1 MVKNLPTVERST
13 RIRFGKNCR
22 QEQADNTIVFN
33 ASDEFLEANT
43 SNAIYM
49 TPMRLREDVS
59 DRNITVLTFNQVT
72 KEITDSG
79 AVAEDIFDFSLQNAT
94 LNGNVTANTV
104 SFNNPETSVTTLSN
118 VGVANGSPVHTL
130 DVGSNL
136 YVDDVGS
143 NVLVVSGNTHITQDL
158 VVDGNVLVEG
168 VVTSFHSENFKV
180 RDGIIELGKDNTLID
195 TTLDLG
201 LVLTRPESNVTI
213 GFVESTDEIILA
225 YTQSSANGKTLTPL
239 TSEDVNVHVY
249 GRLYTEANVG
259 IVNTSPIHTLDVGSN
274 LFVDDVGSNI
284 LVVTGNVEATAY
296 YGDGT
301 TLTGVALLSNFDSN
315 VSRIQVL
322 ETDLASNASR
332 VGTLEVDLTS
342 NASRVGVLEVDLASN
357 ASRVGTL
364 EVDLTSNASRVG
376 VLETDLASN
385 ASRVGTLE
393 VDLTSNAS
401 RVGTLET
408 GLAGAEANIVTINN
422 DLVTTTTRVSVLE
435 TDLAS
440 NASRVGVLEV
450 DLTSNAARVGTL
462 ETNLASNAARVG
474 VLETDLT
481 SNAARVGVVETDLAS
496 NAARV
501 GTLEVDLTSNAS
513 RVGVLEVDLTSN
525 ATRVGTL
532 ETIKAPKDGPIFT
545 GTVGIANAASTYDL
559 SVGSN
564 LFVDID
570 GSNVLIV
577 HGNVSATSYYGDGSK
592 LTGLV
597 TALQDVSDNGNTTT
611 NTIEFNNTAT
621 GLVTVSNIVAGGNV
635 TATTFLGDGSQL
647 TGLVTALQD
656 VSDNGNTT
664 TNTIEFNNTATGL
677 VTVSNIVAGGNVTA
691 TTFLGDGSQLTGIV
705 TTLQGVSD
713 NGNTTSN
720 TLQFTNAHTAF
731 TTDLTSNVGINL
743 GQLNDIEIAGAS
755 DSQIIAYNTASSTWV
770 NDYLD
775 HTVIRVKNTN
785 GSPMSKGDV
794 VHAIGS
800 TGNDIFNV
808 RLADASDPNRMP
820 AIGILQND
828 LAINE
833 QGTCVSFGR
842 SDGVPA
848 DFIEGETV
856 YVSNVNLGE
865 ISNVKPYGLTDLIQN
880 VGIVVKAHQSQGTIF
895 VTGVGRSNDI
905 PNAPI
910 VATTPNYVY
919 ANDSNN
925 DMKKIVPSN
934 LLTKLQTLQQVTDTG
949 NTTSNTIQFT
959 NTTTGLVTTANLE
972 VGSNITVTGLA
983 DVTNKYLPMVD
994 TDGTFIKSPVY
1005 VSSGGKYV
1013 ISAAEAEFLGNITL
1027 SGNNTVVSSTSV
1039 TIEDRIFGIGANNEV
1054 HNLDTGIMME
1064 HKDDGVYANIA
1075 VIYHA
1080 DEHRFSIGYTQNTFT
1095 DDHILHYYD
1104 DDHLMLIDLIGN
1116 VNVQNNITVVN
1127 GSYYGDGTTLTG
1139 LALLSN
1145 FTSNVSRIGV
1155 LETDLASNASRVGV
1169 LETDLTSNAARVGV
1183 LETDLASNAARVG
1196 VLETDL
1202 TSNAAR
1208 VGVLE
1213 TDLTSN
1219 AARVGT
1225 LETDLASNAARVG
1238 VLETDLTSNAAR
1250 VGVLETDV
1258 SSLETD
1264 LTSNAARVGV
1274 LETDLASNA
1283 ARVGVLETD
1292 LTSNAARVGTL
1303 ETNKADL
1310 LDPTFTSNITVSNV
1324 VYVTSGLVTN
1334 TGEVTKKTYSYSGS
1348 ISSGDKP
1355 YINVNY
1361 TSNVFYSKISA
1372 QLVEGDEEVSTL
1384 VLEVGGGHKT
1394 GATPSTNI
1402 AIGTKNIF
1410 GGTSTNP
1417 WNPTIITTG
1426 NRVSMRPSTILDGQG
1441 DYHIFV
1447 EYTSPKSD
1455 GGVTTIDEDSVT
1467 VATFTY

>member
-59 DRNITVLTFNQVT
+59 DRNITVLTFNQIT

-180 RDGIIELGKDNTLID
+180 RDGIIELGKDNTLFD

-393 VDLTSNAS
+393 VDLASNAS

-440 NASRVGVLEV
+440 NASRVGVLETN
-450 DLTSNAARVGTL
+450 LTSNAARVGTL
-462 ETNLASNAARVG
+462 ETNLTSNAARVG

-481 SNAARVGVVETDLAS
+481 SNAARVGVLETDLAS

-525 ATRVGTL
+525 AARVGTL

-577 HGNVSATSYYGDGSK
+577 NGNVSATSYYGDGSK

-731 TTDLTSNVGINL
+731 TTDLTSNVEVKLN
-743 GQLNDIEIAGAS
+743 QLANVTLTTPLNEDMLVYDGS
-755 DSQIIAYNTASSTWV
+755 NWV
-770 NDYLD
+770 NQLQN
-775 HTVIRVKNTN
+775 HTFLQAKALETI
-785 GSPMSKGDV
+785 SKGDV
-794 VHAIGS
+794 VYAAGH
-800 TGNDIFNV
+800 TGNDIFDV
-808 RLADASDPNRMP
+808 RKARADSSTTMP
-820 AIGILQND
+820 ALGVAYKNLAVND
-828 LAINE
+828 VGLVV
-833 QGTCVSFGR
+833 TFGR
-842 SDGVPA
+842 ADGLNTGG
-848 DFIEGETV
+848 FISGETV
-856 YVSNVNLGE
+856 YVSNVVAGG
-865 ISNVKPYGLTDLIQN
+865 ISNVVPRAETDLIQN
-880 VGIVVKAHQSQGTIF
+880 VGLVVKPHASTGVID
-895 VTGVGRSNDI
+895 VTGVGRVNAI
-905 PNAPI
+905 PNAQ
-910 VATTPNYVY
+910 VVTTQPPHIYTNGGGNTFEKMDPADV
-919 ANDSNN
+919 
-925 DMKKIVPSN
+925 
-934 LLTKLQTLQQVTDTG
+934 LTKLQTLQQVTDTG
-949 NTTSNTIQFT
+949 NTTSNVLQFT
-959 NTTTGLVTTANLE
+959 NSTTGLVTTANLE
-972 VGSNITVTGLA
+972 VGSNISVAGLTQNKFPIVGTGKFLEDSLISKTGGAIVISSDLEVLGNVLVTGNSYTVESNSL
-983 DVTNKYLPMVD
+983 
-994 TDGTFIKSPVY
+994 
-1005 VSSGGKYV
+1005 V
-1013 ISAAEAEFLGNITL
+1013 INDRVLGIAN
-1027 SGNNTVVSSTSV
+1027 NNTSHDLDIGIIMQHPGKNVALIHHGESV
-1039 TIEDRIFGIGANNEV
+1039 GSGDPHDHTF
-1054 HNLDTGIMME
+1054 T
-1064 HKDDGVYANIA
+1064 
-1075 VIYHA
+1075 
-1080 DEHRFSIGYTQNTFT
+1080 IGYTQNTVT
-1095 DDHILHYYD
+1095 DNHIFD
-1104 DDHLMLIDLIGN
+1104 DSNLITVEILGN
-1116 VNVQNNITVVN
+1116 LQVQNSLTVST

-1139 LALLSN
+1139 LALLSD

-1155 LETDLASNASRVGV
+1155 LETDLASNAS
-1169 LETDLTSNAARVGV
+1169 
-1183 LETDLASNAARVG
+1183 
-1196 VLETDL
+1196 
-1202 TSNAAR
+1202 
-1208 VGVLE
+1208 
-1213 TDLTSN
+1213 
-1219 AARVGT
+1219 
-1225 LETDLASNAARVG
+1225 RVG

-1426 NRVSMRPSTILDGQG
+1426 NRVSMRPLTILDGQG
-1441 DYHIFV
+1441 DYHIFI
-1447 EYTSPKSD
+1447 EYTSPKTD
-1455 GGVTTIDEDSVT
+1455 GGVTTIDEDSIT

>member
-49 TPMRLREDVS
+49 TPMRLREDVT

-79 AVAEDIFDFSLQNAT
+79 AIAEDIFDFSLQNAT
-94 LNGNVTANTV
+94 LNGNVTANVV

-118 VGVANGSPVHTL
+118 VGVANGSPIHTL

-274 LFVDDVGSNI
+274 LYVDDVGSNI

-322 ETDLASNASR
+322 ETDLTSNATR
-332 VGTLEVDLTS
+332 VGVLEVDLTS
-342 NASRVGVLEVDLASN
+342 NASRVGTLETDLASN

-393 VDLTSNAS
+393 VDLASNAA

-422 DLVTTTTRVSVLE
+422 DLVATTTRVSVVE

-440 NASRVGVLEV
+440 NASRVGVLETN
-450 DLTSNAARVGTL
+450 LTSNATRVGTL
-462 ETNLASNAARVG
+462 ETNLASNASRVG
-474 VLETDLT
+474 TLETDLT
-481 SNAARVGVVETDLAS
+481 SNASRVGTLEVDLASNASRVGTLEVDLASNTSRVGTLEVDLAS

-501 GTLEVDLTSNAS
+501 GTLES
-513 RVGVLEVDLTSN
+513 
-525 ATRVGTL
+525 
-532 ETIKAPKDGPIFT
+532 IKAPKDGPTFT
-545 GTVGIANAASTYDL
+545 GTVGIANASSTYDL

-577 HGNVSATSYYGDGSK
+577 HGNVSASSYYGDGSQ

-691 TTFLGDGSQLTGIV
+691 TTYLGDGSQLTGIV

-731 TTDLTSNVGINL
+731 TTDLVSNVEVKLN
-743 GQLNDIEIAGAS
+743 QLANVTLTTAQNEDILVYDGTNWTN
-755 DSQIIAYNTASSTWV
+755 QLQN
-770 NDYLD
+770 
-775 HTVIRVKNTN
+775 HTFLEAKALETI
-785 GSPMSKGDV
+785 SKGDV
-794 VHAIGS
+794 VYGAGN
-800 TGNDIFNV
+800 TGNNTINV
-808 RLADASDPNRMP
+808 RKARADSSTTMP
-820 AIGILQND
+820 ALGVAYQD
-828 LAINE
+828 LTVNGVGLIV
-833 QGTCVSFGR
+833 TFGR
-842 SDGVPA
+842 ADGLNTD
-848 DFIEGETV
+848 DFVSSETV
-856 YVSNVNLGE
+856 YVSNVVAGG
-865 ISNVKPYGLTDLIQN
+865 ISNVAPQAETDLIQN
-880 VGIVVKAHQSQGTIF
+880 VGFVVKPHQNAGIID
-895 VTGVGRSNDI
+895 VTGVGRVNAI
-905 PNAPI
+905 PNAQL
-910 VATTPNYVY
+910 VTTQPPHIYTNGGGNTLEKMDPADV
-919 ANDSNN
+919 
-925 DMKKIVPSN
+925 
-934 LLTKLQTLQQVTDTG
+934 LTKLQTLQQVTDTG
-949 NTTSNTIQFT
+949 NTTSNVLQFT
-959 NTTTGLVTTANLE
+959 NATTGLVTTANLE
-972 VGSNITVTGLA
+972 VGSNISVAGLTQNKFPIVGTGNFLEDSLISKTSGAIVISSDLEVLGNVLVTGNSYTVESNSL
-983 DVTNKYLPMVD
+983 
-994 TDGTFIKSPVY
+994 
-1005 VSSGGKYV
+1005 V
-1013 ISAAEAEFLGNITL
+1013 INDRVLGIAN
-1027 SGNNTVVSSTSV
+1027 NNTSHDLDVGIIMQHPGKNVALIHHGESV
-1039 TIEDRIFGIGANNEV
+1039 GPSDPHDHTF
-1054 HNLDTGIMME
+1054 T
-1064 HKDDGVYANIA
+1064 
-1075 VIYHA
+1075 
-1080 DEHRFSIGYTQNTFT
+1080 IGYTQNTVT
-1095 DDHILHYYD
+1095 DNHIFD
-1104 DDHLMLIDLIGN
+1104 DSNLITVEILGN
-1116 VNVQNNITVVN
+1116 LQVQNSLTVST

-1139 LALLSN
+1139 LALLSD
-1145 FTSNVSRIGV
+1145 FTSNVSRIGT
-1155 LETDLASNASRVGV
+1155 LETDLTSNASRVGV
-1169 LETDLTSNAARVGV
+1169 LETDLTSNASRVGTLETDLTSNASRVGVLETDLTSNASRVGTLETDLTSNAARVGV
-1183 LETDLASNAARVG
+1183 LETDLTSNASRVGTLEVDLASNATRVGTLETDLTALETDLTSNTSRIG

-1225 LETDLASNAARVG
+1225 LETD
-1238 VLETDLTSNAAR
+1238 
-1250 VGVLETDV
+1250 
-1258 SSLETD
+1258 
-1264 LTSNAARVGV
+1264 
-1274 LETDLASNA
+1274 
-1283 ARVGVLETD
+1283 
-1292 LTSNAARVGTL
+1292 
-1303 ETNKADL
+1303 KANL

-1348 ISSGDKP
+1348 ISTGEQP

-1372 QLVEGDEEVSTL
+1372 QLVEGNEEVSTL
-1384 VLEVGGGHKT
+1384 ILEVGGGHKT
-1394 GATPSTNI
+1394 GTTPTTNI
-1402 AIGTKNIF
+1402 AVGTKNIF

-1417 WNPTIITTG
+1417 WNPAVITTG
-1426 NRVSMRPSTILDGQG
+1426 NRVSMRPMTTLDGQG

-1455 GGVTTIDEDSVT
+1455 GGVTTIDEDSIT

>member
-49 TPMRLREDVS
+49 TPMRLREDVT

-94 LNGNVTANTV
+94 LNGNVTANVV

-118 VGVANGSPVHTL
+118 VGVANGSPIHTL

-225 YTQSSANGKTLTPL
+225 YTQSSANGKTLIPL

-274 LFVDDVGSNI
+274 LYVDDVGSNI

-322 ETDLASNASR
+322 ETDLTSNATR
-332 VGTLEVDLTS
+332 VGVLEVDLTS
-342 NASRVGVLEVDLASN
+342 NASRVGTLETNLASN

-393 VDLTSNAS
+393 VDLASNAA

-422 DLVTTTTRVSVLE
+422 DLITTTTRVSVVE

-440 NASRVGVLEV
+440 NASRVGVLETN
-450 DLTSNAARVGTL
+450 LTSNATRVGTL

-474 VLETDLT
+474 TL
-481 SNAARVGVVETDLAS
+481 ETDLAS
-496 NAARV
+496 NASRV

-513 RVGVLEVDLTSN
+513 RVGVLETDLASN
-525 ATRVGTL
+525 ATRVGTLEVDLASNAARVGTL
-532 ETIKAPKDGPIFT
+532 ETIKAPKDGPTFT
-545 GTVGIANAASTYDL
+545 GTVGIANASSTYDL

-564 LFVDID
+564 LFVDTD

-621 GLVTVSNIVAGGNV
+621 GLVAVSNIVAGGNV

-691 TTFLGDGSQLTGIV
+691 TTYLGDGSQLTGIV

-731 TTDLTSNVGINL
+731 TTDLVSNVEVKLN
-743 GQLNDIEIAGAS
+743 QLANVVIDTGTLQTE
-755 DSQIIAYNTASSTWV
+755 DLLVYNGSNWV
-770 NDYLD
+770 NQLAN
-775 HTVIRVKNTN
+775 HTFLQVKADETV
-785 GSPMSKGDV
+785 SKGDV
-794 VHAIGS
+794 VYASGV
-800 TGNDIFNV
+800 TGNDVVNV
-808 RLADASDPNRMP
+808 RKARSNSPSTMP
-820 AIGILQND
+820 SLGVIYQDLSVND
-828 LAINE
+828 
-833 QGTCVSFGR
+833 QGLVVTFGR
-842 SDGVPA
+842 A
-848 DFIEGETV
+848 DSLNTNGFIEGETV
-856 YVSNVNLGE
+856 YVSNVTAGE
-865 ISNVKPYGLTDLIQN
+865 ISNVKPLAATDLIQN
-880 VGIVVKAHQSQGTIF
+880 IGFCIKSHASSGIIS
-895 VTGVGRSNDI
+895 VTGVGRANDI
-905 PNAPI
+905 PNATVI
-910 VATTPNYVY
+910 TSTPNHVYV
-919 ANDSNN
+919 NDSGNELE
-925 DMKKIVPSN
+925 KIVPAN

-949 NTTSNTIQFT
+949 NTTSNVLQFT
-959 NTTTGLVTTANLE
+959 NATTGLVTTANLE
-972 VGSNITVTGLA
+972 VGSNISVAGLTQNKFPIVGTGNFLEDSLISKTSGAIVISSDLEVLGNVLVTGNSYTVESNSL
-983 DVTNKYLPMVD
+983 
-994 TDGTFIKSPVY
+994 
-1005 VSSGGKYV
+1005 V
-1013 ISAAEAEFLGNITL
+1013 INDRVLGIAN
-1027 SGNNTVVSSTSV
+1027 NNTSHDLDVGIIMQHPGKNVALIHHGESV
-1039 TIEDRIFGIGANNEV
+1039 GPSDPHDHTF
-1054 HNLDTGIMME
+1054 T
-1064 HKDDGVYANIA
+1064 
-1075 VIYHA
+1075 
-1080 DEHRFSIGYTQNTFT
+1080 IGYTQNTVT
-1095 DDHILHYYD
+1095 DNHIFD
-1104 DDHLMLIDLIGN
+1104 DSNLITVEILGN
-1116 VNVQNNITVVN
+1116 LQVQNSLTVST

-1139 LALLSN
+1139 LALLSD
-1145 FTSNVSRIGV
+1145 FTSNVSRIGT
-1155 LETDLASNASRVGV
+1155 LETDLTSNASRVGV
-1169 LETDLTSNAARVGV
+1169 LETDLTSNASRVGTLETDLTSNASRVGVLETDLTSNASRVGTLETDLTSNAARVGV
-1183 LETDLASNAARVG
+1183 LETDLTSNATRVGTLEVDLASNATRVGTLETDLTALETDLTSNTSRIG

-1225 LETDLASNAARVG
+1225 LETD
-1238 VLETDLTSNAAR
+1238 
-1250 VGVLETDV
+1250 
-1258 SSLETD
+1258 
-1264 LTSNAARVGV
+1264 
-1274 LETDLASNA
+1274 
-1283 ARVGVLETD
+1283 
-1292 LTSNAARVGTL
+1292 
-1303 ETNKADL
+1303 KADL

-1348 ISSGDKP
+1348 ISTGEQP

-1372 QLVEGDEEVSTL
+1372 QLVEGNEEVSTL
-1384 VLEVGGGHKT
+1384 ILEVGGGHKT
-1394 GATPSTNI
+1394 GTTPTTNI
-1402 AIGTKNIF
+1402 AVGTKNIF

-1417 WNPTIITTG
+1417 WNPTVITTG
-1426 NRVSMRPSTILDGQG
+1426 NRVSMRPLTTLDGQG

-1455 GGVTTIDEDSVT
+1455 GGVTTIDEDSIT

>member
-59 DRNITVLTFNQVT
+59 DRNITVLTFNQIT

-180 RDGIIELGKDNTLID
+180 RDGIIELGKDNTLFD

-393 VDLTSNAS
+393 VDLASNAS

-440 NASRVGVLEV
+440 NASRVGVLETY
-450 DLTSNAARVGTL
+450 LTSNAARVGTL
-462 ETNLASNAARVG
+462 ETNLTSNAARVG

-481 SNAARVGVVETDLAS
+481 SNAARVGVLETDLAS

-525 ATRVGTL
+525 AARVGTL

-731 TTDLTSNVGINL
+731 TTDLTSNVEVKLN
-743 GQLNDIEIAGAS
+743 QLANVTLTTPLNEDMLVYDGS
-755 DSQIIAYNTASSTWV
+755 NWV
-770 NDYLD
+770 NQLQN
-775 HTVIRVKNTN
+775 HTFLQAKALETI
-785 GSPMSKGDV
+785 SKGDV
-794 VHAIGS
+794 VYAAGH
-800 TGNDIFNV
+800 TGNDIFDV
-808 RLADASDPNRMP
+808 RKARADSSTTMP
-820 AIGILQND
+820 ALGVAYKNLAVND
-828 LAINE
+828 VGLVV
-833 QGTCVSFGR
+833 TFGR
-842 SDGVPA
+842 ADGLNTGG
-848 DFIEGETV
+848 FISGETV
-856 YVSNVNLGE
+856 YVSNVVAGG
-865 ISNVKPYGLTDLIQN
+865 ISNVVPRAETDLIQN
-880 VGIVVKAHQSQGTIF
+880 VGLVVKPHASTGVID
-895 VTGVGRSNDI
+895 VTGVGRVNAI
-905 PNAPI
+905 PNAQVVTAQPPHI
-910 VATTPNYVY
+910 YTNGGGNTFEKMDPADV
-919 ANDSNN
+919 
-925 DMKKIVPSN
+925 
-934 LLTKLQTLQQVTDTG
+934 LTKLQTLQQVTDTG
-949 NTTSNTIQFT
+949 NTTSNVLQFT
-959 NTTTGLVTTANLE
+959 NSTTGLVTTANLE
-972 VGSNITVTGLA
+972 VGSNISVAGLTQNKFPIVGTGNFLEDSLISKTGGAIVISSDLEVLGNVLVTGNSYTVESNSL
-983 DVTNKYLPMVD
+983 
-994 TDGTFIKSPVY
+994 
-1005 VSSGGKYV
+1005 V
-1013 ISAAEAEFLGNITL
+1013 INDRVLGIAN
-1027 SGNNTVVSSTSV
+1027 NNTSHDLDIGIIMQHPGKNVALIHHGESV
-1039 TIEDRIFGIGANNEV
+1039 GSGDPHDHTF
-1054 HNLDTGIMME
+1054 T
-1064 HKDDGVYANIA
+1064 
-1075 VIYHA
+1075 
-1080 DEHRFSIGYTQNTFT
+1080 IGYTQNTVT
-1095 DDHILHYYD
+1095 DNHIFD
-1104 DDHLMLIDLIGN
+1104 DSNLITVEILGN
-1116 VNVQNNITVVN
+1116 LQVQNSLTVST

-1139 LALLSN
+1139 LALLSD

-1219 AARVGT
+1219 AARVGV

-1426 NRVSMRPSTILDGQG
+1426 NRVSMRPLTILDGQG
-1441 DYHIFV
+1441 DYHIFI
-1447 EYTSPKSD
+1447 EYTSPKTD

>member
-59 DRNITVLTFNQVT
+59 DRNITVVTFNQVT

-104 SFNNPETSVTTLSN
+104 SFNNPETGVTTLSN

-393 VDLTSNAS
+393 VDLASNAS

-440 NASRVGVLEV
+440 NASRVGVLETN
-450 DLTSNAARVGTL
+450 LTSNAARVGTL

-481 SNAARVGVVETDLAS
+481 SNAARVGVVETDLTS

-501 GTLEVDLTSNAS
+501 GVLETDLTSNAS

-525 ATRVGTL
+525 AARVGNL

-731 TTDLTSNVGINL
+731 TTDLTSNVEVKVDQLYDVNL
-743 GQLNDIEIAGAS
+743 NAPVVDQLLVYDGT
-755 DSQIIAYNTASSTWV
+755 DWV
-770 NDYLD
+770 NEYPI
-775 HTVIRVKNTN
+775 HTYIKIRNDLSGVNIGAGDTVYVRGTHN
-785 GSPMSKGDV
+785 SNIINVGLAQSNSP
-794 VHAIGS
+794 A
-800 TGNDIFNV
+800 T
-808 RLADASDPNRMP
+808 MP
-820 AIGILQND
+820 CIGISNQLLTPGQTGTAVAYGKALSVATNTF
-828 LAINE
+828 LA
-833 QGTCVSFGR
+833 
-842 SDGVPA
+842 
-848 DFIEGETV
+848 GETV
-856 YVSNVNLGE
+856 YVSNTVPGGL
-865 ISNVKPYGLTDLIQN
+865 SNVKPYNNDLIQN
-880 VGIVVKAHQSQGTIF
+880 VGIVSKIHAHNGGVF
-895 VTGVGRSNDI
+895 VTGIGRANDI

-910 VATTPNYVY
+910 VLDESDINYVY
-919 ANDSNN
+919 VNDQNN
-925 DMKKIVPSN
+925 DLKKIEPAN
-934 LLTKLQTLQQVTDTG
+934 LLTQLQTLQQVTDTG

-959 NTTTGLVTTANLE
+959 NATTGLVTTANLE
-972 VGSNITVTGLA
+972 VGSNISVAGLTQNKFPIVGTGNFLEDSLISKTGGAIVISSDLEVLGNVLVTGNSYTVESNSL
-983 DVTNKYLPMVD
+983 
-994 TDGTFIKSPVY
+994 
-1005 VSSGGKYV
+1005 V
-1013 ISAAEAEFLGNITL
+1013 INDRVLGIAN
-1027 SGNNTVVSSTSV
+1027 NNTSHDLDVGIIMQHPGKNVALIHHGESV
-1039 TIEDRIFGIGANNEV
+1039 GSGDPHDHTF
-1054 HNLDTGIMME
+1054 T
-1064 HKDDGVYANIA
+1064 
-1075 VIYHA
+1075 
-1080 DEHRFSIGYTQNTFT
+1080 IGYTQNTVT
-1095 DDHILHYYD
+1095 DNHIFD
-1104 DDHLMLIDLIGN
+1104 DSNLITVEILGN
-1116 VNVQNNITVVN
+1116 LQVQNSLTVST

-1139 LALLSN
+1139 LALLSD

-1274 LETDLASNA
+1274 IETDLTSNA

-1303 ETNKADL
+1303 ETDKVGL
-1310 LDPTFTSNITVSNV
+1310 LDPIFTSNITVSNV

-1426 NRVSMRPSTILDGQG
+1426 NRVSMRPLTILDGQG
-1441 DYHIFV
+1441 DYHIFI
-1447 EYTSPKSD
+1447 EYTSPKTD

>member
-59 DRNITVLTFNQVT
+59 DRNITVLTFNQIT

-180 RDGIIELGKDNTLID
+180 RDGIIELGKDNTLFD

-393 VDLTSNAS
+393 VDLASNAS

-481 SNAARVGVVETDLAS
+481 SNAARVGVLETDLAS

-501 GTLEVDLTSNAS
+501 GTLEVDLTSNAA

-525 ATRVGTL
+525 AARVGTL

-577 HGNVSATSYYGDGSK
+577 NGNVSATSYYGDGSK

-731 TTDLTSNVGINL
+731 TTDLTSNVGVNL
-743 GQLNDIEIAGAS
+743 EQLNNIEIAGAS
-755 DSQIIAYNTASSTWV
+755 DSQIIAYDTASSTWV

-775 HTVIRVKNTN
+775 HTVVRVKNTN
-785 GSPMSKGDV
+785 GSSMSKGDV

-820 AIGILQND
+820 AIGVLQGD

-880 VGIVVKAHQSQGTIF
+880 VGIVVKAHPSQGIIF

-919 ANDSNN
+919 AN
-925 DMKKIVPSN
+925 
-934 LLTKLQTLQQVTDTG
+934 
-949 NTTSNTIQFT
+949 
-959 NTTTGLVTTANLE
+959 
-972 VGSNITVTGLA
+972 
-983 DVTNKYLPMVD
+983 
-994 TDGTFIKSPVY
+994 
-1005 VSSGGKYV
+1005 
-1013 ISAAEAEFLGNITL
+1013 
-1027 SGNNTVVSSTSV
+1027 
-1039 TIEDRIFGIGANNEV
+1039 
-1054 HNLDTGIMME
+1054 
-1064 HKDDGVYANIA
+1064 
-1075 VIYHA
+1075 
-1080 DEHRFSIGYTQNTFT
+1080 
-1095 DDHILHYYD
+1095 
-1104 DDHLMLIDLIGN
+1104 
-1116 VNVQNNITVVN
+1116 
-1127 GSYYGDGTTLTG
+1127 
-1139 LALLSN
+1139 
-1145 FTSNVSRIGV
+1145 
-1155 LETDLASNASRVGV
+1155 
-1169 LETDLTSNAARVGV
+1169 
-1183 LETDLASNAARVG
+1183 
-1196 VLETDL
+1196 
-1202 TSNAAR
+1202 
-1208 VGVLE
+1208 
-1213 TDLTSN
+1213 
-1219 AARVGT
+1219 
-1225 LETDLASNAARVG
+1225 
-1238 VLETDLTSNAAR
+1238 
-1250 VGVLETDV
+1250 
-1258 SSLETD
+1258 
-1264 LTSNAARVGV
+1264 
-1274 LETDLASNA
+1274 
-1283 ARVGVLETD
+1283 
-1292 LTSNAARVGTL
+1292 
-1303 ETNKADL
+1303 
-1310 LDPTFTSNITVSNV
+1310 
-1324 VYVTSGLVTN
+1324 
-1334 TGEVTKKTYSYSGS
+1334 
-1348 ISSGDKP
+1348 
-1355 YINVNY
+1355 
-1361 TSNVFYSKISA
+1361 
-1372 QLVEGDEEVSTL
+1372 
-1384 VLEVGGGHKT
+1384 
-1394 GATPSTNI
+1394 
-1402 AIGTKNIF
+1402 
-1410 GGTSTNP
+1410 
-1417 WNPTIITTG
+1417 
-1426 NRVSMRPSTILDGQG
+1426 
-1441 DYHIFV
+1441 
-1447 EYTSPKSD
+1447 
-1455 GGVTTIDEDSVT
+1455 
-1467 VATFTY
+1467 

>member
-49 TPMRLREDVS
+49 TPMRLREDVT

-94 LNGNVTANTV
+94 LNGNVTANVV

-118 VGVANGSPVHTL
+118 VGVANGSPIHTL

-322 ETDLASNASR
+322 ETDLTSNATR
-332 VGTLEVDLTS
+332 VGVLEVDLTS
-342 NASRVGVLEVDLASN
+342 NASRVGTLETNLASN

-393 VDLTSNAS
+393 VDLASNAA

-422 DLVTTTTRVSVLE
+422 DLITTTTRVS
-435 TDLAS
+435 
-440 NASRVGVLEV
+440 
-450 DLTSNAARVGTL
+450 
-462 ETNLASNAARVG
+462 
-474 VLETDLT
+474 
-481 SNAARVGVVETDLAS
+481 VVETDLAS
-496 NAARV
+496 NASRV

-513 RVGVLEVDLTSN
+513 RVGVLETDLASNAARVGTLEVDLASN
-525 ATRVGTL
+525 AARVGTL
-532 ETIKAPKDGPIFT
+532 ETIKAPKDGPTFT
-545 GTVGIANAASTYDL
+545 GTVGIANASSTYDL

-564 LFVDID
+564 LFVDTD

-621 GLVTVSNIVAGGNV
+621 GLVAVSNIVAGGNV

-677 VTVSNIVAGGNVTA
+677 VTASNIVAGGNVTA
-691 TTFLGDGSQLTGIV
+691 TTYLGDGSQLTGIV

-731 TTDLTSNVGINL
+731 TTDLVSNVEVKLN
-743 GQLNDIEIAGAS
+743 QLANVVIDTGTLQTE
-755 DSQIIAYNTASSTWV
+755 DLLVYNGSNWV
-770 NDYLD
+770 NQLAN
-775 HTVIRVKNTN
+775 HTFLQVKADETV
-785 GSPMSKGDV
+785 SKGDV
-794 VHAIGS
+794 VYASGV
-800 TGNDIFNV
+800 TGNDVVNV
-808 RLADASDPNRMP
+808 RKARSNSPSTMP
-820 AIGILQND
+820 SLGVIYQDLSVND
-828 LAINE
+828 
-833 QGTCVSFGR
+833 QGLVVTFGR
-842 SDGVPA
+842 A
-848 DFIEGETV
+848 DSLNTNGFIEGETV
-856 YVSNVNLGE
+856 YVSNVTAGQ
-865 ISNVKPYGLTDLIQN
+865 ISNVKPLAATDLIQN
-880 VGIVVKAHQSQGTIF
+880 IGFCIKSHASSGIIS
-895 VTGVGRSNDI
+895 VTGVGRANDI
-905 PNAPI
+905 PNATVI
-910 VATTPNYVY
+910 TSTPNHVYV
-919 ANDSNN
+919 NDSGNELE
-925 DMKKIVPSN
+925 KIVPAN

-949 NTTSNTIQFT
+949 NTTSNVLQFT
-959 NTTTGLVTTANLE
+959 NATTGLVTTANLE
-972 VGSNITVTGLA
+972 VGSNISVAGLTQNKFPIVGTGNFLEDSLISKTSGAIVISSDLEVLGNVLVTGNSYTVESNSL
-983 DVTNKYLPMVD
+983 
-994 TDGTFIKSPVY
+994 
-1005 VSSGGKYV
+1005 V
-1013 ISAAEAEFLGNITL
+1013 INDRVLGIAN
-1027 SGNNTVVSSTSV
+1027 NNTSHDLDVGIIMQHPGKNVALIHHGESV
-1039 TIEDRIFGIGANNEV
+1039 GPSDPHDHTF
-1054 HNLDTGIMME
+1054 T
-1064 HKDDGVYANIA
+1064 
-1075 VIYHA
+1075 
-1080 DEHRFSIGYTQNTFT
+1080 IGYTQNTVT
-1095 DDHILHYYD
+1095 DNHIFD
-1104 DDHLMLIDLIGN
+1104 DSNLITVEILGN
-1116 VNVQNNITVVN
+1116 LQVQNSLTVST

-1139 LALLSN
+1139 LALLSD
-1145 FTSNVSRIGV
+1145 FTSNVSRIGT
-1155 LETDLASNASRVGV
+1155 LETDLTSNASRVGV
-1169 LETDLTSNAARVGV
+1169 LETDLTSNASRVGTLETDLTSNAARVGV
-1183 LETDLASNAARVG
+1183 LETDLTSNATRVGTLEVDLASNATRVGTLETDLTALETDLTSNTSRIG

-1225 LETDLASNAARVG
+1225 LETD
-1238 VLETDLTSNAAR
+1238 
-1250 VGVLETDV
+1250 
-1258 SSLETD
+1258 
-1264 LTSNAARVGV
+1264 
-1274 LETDLASNA
+1274 
-1283 ARVGVLETD
+1283 
-1292 LTSNAARVGTL
+1292 
-1303 ETNKADL
+1303 KADL

-1348 ISSGDKP
+1348 ISTGEQP

-1372 QLVEGDEEVSTL
+1372 QLVEGNEEVSTL
-1384 VLEVGGGHKT
+1384 ILEVGGGHKT
-1394 GATPSTNI
+1394 GTTPTTNI
-1402 AIGTKNIF
+1402 AVGTKNIF

-1417 WNPTIITTG
+1417 WNPAVITTG
-1426 NRVSMRPSTILDGQG
+1426 NRVSMRPLTTLDGQG

-1455 GGVTTIDEDSVT
+1455 GGVTTIDEDSIT

>member
-49 TPMRLREDVS
+49 TPMRLREDVT

-94 LNGNVTANTV
+94 LNGNVTANVV

-118 VGVANGSPVHTL
+118 VGVANGSPIHTL

-225 YTQSSANGKTLTPL
+225 YTQSSANGKTLIPL

-274 LFVDDVGSNI
+274 LYVDDVGSNI

-322 ETDLASNASR
+322 ETDLTSNATRVGVLEVDLTSNASRVGTLEVDLASNASR
-332 VGTLEVDLTS
+332 VGTLEVDLASNAARVGTLETGLAGAEANIVTINNDLITTTTRVSVVETDLAS
-342 NASRVGVLEVDLASN
+342 NASRVGVLETNLTSNATRVGTLETNLASNAARVGTLETDLASN

-385 ASRVGTLE
+385 ATRVGTLE
-393 VDLTSNAS
+393 VDL
-401 RVGTLET
+401 
-408 GLAGAEANIVTINN
+408 
-422 DLVTTTTRVSVLE
+422 
-435 TDLAS
+435 
-440 NASRVGVLEV
+440 
-450 DLTSNAARVGTL
+450 
-462 ETNLASNAARVG
+462 ASNAA
-474 VLETDLT
+474 
-481 SNAARVGVVETDLAS
+481 
-496 NAARV
+496 
-501 GTLEVDLTSNAS
+501 
-513 RVGVLEVDLTSN
+513 
-525 ATRVGTL
+525 RVGTL
-532 ETIKAPKDGPIFT
+532 ETIKAPKDGPTFT
-545 GTVGIANAASTYDL
+545 GTVGIANASSTYDL

-564 LFVDID
+564 LFVDTD

-621 GLVTVSNIVAGGNV
+621 GLVAVSNIVAGGNV

-691 TTFLGDGSQLTGIV
+691 TTYLGDGSQLTGIV

-731 TTDLTSNVGINL
+731 TTDLVSNVEVKLN
-743 GQLNDIEIAGAS
+743 QLANVVIDTGTLQTE
-755 DSQIIAYNTASSTWV
+755 DLLVYNGSNWV
-770 NDYLD
+770 NQLAN
-775 HTVIRVKNTN
+775 HTFLQVKADETV
-785 GSPMSKGDV
+785 SKGDV
-794 VHAIGS
+794 VYASGV
-800 TGNDIFNV
+800 TGNDVVNV
-808 RLADASDPNRMP
+808 RKARSNSPSTMP
-820 AIGILQND
+820 SLGVIYQDLSVND
-828 LAINE
+828 
-833 QGTCVSFGR
+833 QGLVVTFGR
-842 SDGVPA
+842 A
-848 DFIEGETV
+848 DSLNTNGFIEGETV
-856 YVSNVNLGE
+856 YVSNVTAGE
-865 ISNVKPYGLTDLIQN
+865 ISNVKPLAATDLIQN
-880 VGIVVKAHQSQGTIF
+880 IGFCIKSHASSGIIS
-895 VTGVGRSNDI
+895 VTGVGRANDI
-905 PNAPI
+905 PNATVI
-910 VATTPNYVY
+910 TSTPNHVYV
-919 ANDSNN
+919 NDSGNELE
-925 DMKKIVPSN
+925 KIVPAN

-949 NTTSNTIQFT
+949 NTTSNVLQFT
-959 NTTTGLVTTANLE
+959 NATTGLVTTANLE
-972 VGSNITVTGLA
+972 VGSNISVAGLTQNKFPIVGTGNFLEDSLISKTSGAIVISSDLEVLGNVLVTGNSYTVESNSL
-983 DVTNKYLPMVD
+983 
-994 TDGTFIKSPVY
+994 
-1005 VSSGGKYV
+1005 V
-1013 ISAAEAEFLGNITL
+1013 INDRVLGIAN
-1027 SGNNTVVSSTSV
+1027 NNTSHDLDVGIIMQHPGKNVALIHHGESV
-1039 TIEDRIFGIGANNEV
+1039 GPSDPHDHTF
-1054 HNLDTGIMME
+1054 T
-1064 HKDDGVYANIA
+1064 
-1075 VIYHA
+1075 
-1080 DEHRFSIGYTQNTFT
+1080 IGYTQNTVT
-1095 DDHILHYYD
+1095 DNHIFD
-1104 DDHLMLIDLIGN
+1104 DSNLITVEILGN
-1116 VNVQNNITVVN
+1116 LQVQNSLTVST

-1139 LALLSN
+1139 LALLSD
-1145 FTSNVSRIGV
+1145 FTSNVSRIGT
-1155 LETDLASNASRVGV
+1155 LETDLTSNASRVGV
-1169 LETDLTSNAARVGV
+1169 LETDLTSNASRVGTLETDLTSNAARVGV
-1183 LETDLASNAARVG
+1183 LETDLTSNATRVGTLEVDLASNATRVGTLETDLTALETDLTSNTSRIG

-1225 LETDLASNAARVG
+1225 LETD
-1238 VLETDLTSNAAR
+1238 
-1250 VGVLETDV
+1250 
-1258 SSLETD
+1258 
-1264 LTSNAARVGV
+1264 
-1274 LETDLASNA
+1274 
-1283 ARVGVLETD
+1283 
-1292 LTSNAARVGTL
+1292 
-1303 ETNKADL
+1303 KADL

-1348 ISSGDKP
+1348 ISTGEQP

-1372 QLVEGDEEVSTL
+1372 QLVEGNEEVSTL
-1384 VLEVGGGHKT
+1384 ILEVGGGHKT
-1394 GATPSTNI
+1394 GTTPTTNI
-1402 AIGTKNIF
+1402 AVGTKNIF

-1417 WNPTIITTG
+1417 WNPTVITTG
-1426 NRVSMRPSTILDGQG
+1426 NRVSMRPLTTLDGQG

-1455 GGVTTIDEDSVT
+1455 GGVTTIDEDSIT